1 MAEKVR
7 NKRSRFSKRRYVGSD
22 KVILV
27 HNYASGKMIDESQ
40 HPEDGEW
47 RIGRIVMELGVLLD
61 ALRFCEECGLGPVPL
76 TVYSVVNELK
86 RGLSGYLYVKC
97 SYEEC
102 GHVNKV
108 PYGKTHWVKA
118 MIDSVGGPNNVN
130 NFLSTLNIPT
140 INPNKLK
147 KMECRAGTYIEKV
160 AAKSTTS
167 AAKLTFDI
175 EMKDIAL
182 EETWKAEA
190 SMETIQPD
198 LGVALL
204 PDSSPNFRA
213 LVQSCTATADDI
225 DWSDDDDGAENEC
238 HKHEGLVSHKRKKRS
253 AGYLVARQKVSAAC
267 KRLVDRFKS
276 HTFFMSKSKYGKKVL
291 KIVDKHRTCGTCKWW
306 KRNQPESKVRD
317 HRCVHNH
324 VGSAR
329 MLESASGKK
338 GIMEMLKDGT
348 PVEIVEGDGDNTLIS
363 RMKTHQ
369 NIDLKKRFDRNHVIK
384 NIGKHRKAPQRLD

>member
-1 MAEKVR
+1 
-7 NKRSRFSKRRYVGSD
+7 
-22 KVILV
+22 
-27 HNYASGKMIDESQ
+27 MIDESQ
-40 HPEDGEW
+40 QPEDGEW
-47 RIGRIVMELGVLLD
+47 PIGLIVMELGVLLD

-76 TVYSVVNELK
+76 TTYSVENELK
-86 RGLSGYLYVKC
+86 TWTIWIFIS
-97 SYEEC
+97 
-102 GHVNKV
+102 
-108 PYGKTHWVKA
+108 

-147 KMECRAGTYIEKV
+147 KMERRAGTYIEKV

-190 SMETIQPD
+190 SMEIIQPD

-225 DWSDDDDGAENEC
+225 DWSDDDGAENEC

-267 KRLVDRFKS
+267 KRLVDRFKCK
-276 HTFFMSKSKYGKKVL
+276 TRKGMSCAIDTAWQKKGFDSLSLWEESL
-291 KIVDKHRTCGTCKWW
+291 KTVVKHRTCGTCKWW

-317 HRCVHNH
+317 HRYVHNH
-324 VGSAR
+324 VGSGP
-329 MLESASGKK
+329 MMESASGEK

-348 PVEIVEGDGDNTLIS
+348 PVEIVEGDGDNL
-363 RMKTHQ
+363 
-369 NIDLKKRFDRNHVIK
+369 
-384 NIGKHRKAPQRLD
+384 